1 MEKRMEKTS
10 RISGLHKMTVPERI
24 QVLKSFAELTDEE
37 TSLLGKSSVL
47 GMEIAD
53 RMVENVIGTFEL
65 PMGLVTNMVVN
76 GREVLV
82 PLAIEEASV
91 VAALSNASKMIRSG
105 GGYITSSSDPIMI
118 AQIQTV
124 GLADPIAA
132 KLKIL
137 EHREEIITLA
147 NEQDPVLVKLGGGCR
162 DIEVRVIDSAKGM
175 MVVTHL
181 LVDTRDAMGA
191 NAVNTMA
198 EALAPHIEKW
208 TGGKVFLRI
217 LSNLA
222 DRRIARARCLVK
234 KEAIVP
240 GPEILE
246 GIIQAW
252 AFADADPYR
261 AATNNK
267 GIMNGISPLV
277 IATGNDF
284 RAIES
289 GAHVYAA
296 RSGQYKP
303 LATWEVNADGDLE
316 GSIEVPLAMGL
327 VGGATAVHPMAKL
340 IIKTLG
346 VKSSN
351 ELAEITA
358 AVGLGQNLAALRA
371 LAGEGIQ
378 RGHMTLHAKNIAVMV
393 GAVGNE
399 IDVVADRLKA
409 EGKVRV
415 DLAEEILKSLRK

>member
-1 MEKRMEKTS
+1 MEKTS
-10 RISGLHKMTVPERI
+10 RISGFHKIGIPERI
-24 QVLKSFAELTDEE
+24 RFLKSFAGLTEE
-37 TSLLGKSSVL
+37 EVGLFGKSSVL
-47 GMEIAD
+47 GMDVAD
-53 RMVENVIGTFEL
+53 RMIENVIGTFEL
-65 PMGLVTNMVVN
+65 PVGLVTNMVVN
-76 GREVLV
+76 GRDVLV

-91 VAALSNASKMIRSG
+91 VAALSNASKMVRSG
-105 GGYITSSSDPIMI
+105 GGYFTSSSDPVMI
-118 AQIQTV
+118 AQIQAV
-124 GLADPIAA
+124 GLSDPFSA

-137 EHREEIITLA
+137 EHREEIIAIA

-162 DIEVRVIDSAKGM
+162 DIEVRVIDSVKGP
-175 MVVTHL
+175 MVVTHI

-208 TGGKVFLRI
+208 TRGKVFLRI

-222 DRRIARARCLVK
+222 DQRIARARCLVK
-234 KEAIVP
+234 KDAITP
-240 GPEILE
+240 EPEIIE
-246 GIIQAW
+246 GIVQAW

-296 RSGQYKP
+296 ISGRYKA
-303 LATWEVNADGDLE
+303 LATWEINDDGDLE
-316 GSIEVPLAMGL
+316 GSIELPLAMGL

-340 IIKTLG
+340 IIKLLG
-346 VKSSN
+346 VKSAN

-371 LAGEGIQ
+371 LTGEGIQ
-378 RGHMTLHAKNIAVMV
+378 RGHMSLHAKNIAAMI
-393 GAVGNE
+393 GAVGDE
-399 IDVVADRLKA
+399 IDVVADRLKT

-415 DLAEEILKSLRK
+415 DRAEAILKEIRA